1 MAVQKATETRVC
13 AAIDCSREFE
23 VTRRDRVYCSPACRC
38 RMTRWRAHGRAQWRP
53 LYSDALKGADLTEVR
68 ESAISELIHGALSGA
83 DHATMAKV
91 AGLVVA
97 VDRRLERLN

>member
-1 MAVQKATETRVC
+1 VAVQKATETRVC

-53 LYSDALKGADLTEVR
+53 LYSDALKGADLTEVK
-68 ESAISELIHGALSGA
+68 SAAISELVHGALNGA
-83 DHATMAKV
+83 DGAHLAKI
-91 AGLVVA
+91 AGLYLA
-97 VDRRLERLN
+97 ADRRLERLN